1 MNLLKLIG
9 NVIKLDQTTLLH
21 LKGKFARVYVNI
33 DVTEL
38 LLGSLVILFKGKTMK
53 VLLFYEGLDEI
64 CALYDSESH

>member
-1 MNLLKLIG
+1 M
-9 NVIKLDQTTLLH
+9 
-21 LKGKFARVYVNI
+21 NI